1 MAAVQFNAEI
11 EVRLKPGVTSEQV
24 KQAAQPLVECG
35 VWSGNVFC
43 ALEPCAPVVVW
54 HSPDEAVAGVLVNA
68 IVSQGGVDV
77 IEALERFGS
86 NIAPLSAEPF
96 TVECHTSG
104 GPNPKGHHTSRVFG
118 ASLEQARARAVELAR
133 HEVAHAL
140 SKLLAVTGV
149 PAGSSLASWDAG
161 AVQSLLV
168 DQDEGGESSALVVAT
183 ASLSRMDVE
192 DRGIAM
198 QMIQA
203 LGALAARADGGVAV
217 LRNADAP
224 RAEVPRDEDLAVS
237 RLGDGV
243 WEQAEGPL
251 TGRGHE
257 MWFRCA
263 RTGAW
268 AYVCVDEGKVASVE
282 IHKSEAPENRNR
294 KEAQRG

>member
-54 HSPDEAVAGVLVNA
+54 HSPVVVWHSPDEAVAGVLVNA

-86 NIAPLSAEPF
+86 NIAPSSAEPF

-118 ASLEQARARAVELAR
+118 ASLEQARARAVELSR

-149 PAGSSLASWDAG
+149 PAGTSLASWDAG

-168 DQDEGGESSALVVAT
+168 DS
-183 ASLSRMDVE
+183 
-192 DRGIAM
+192 
-198 QMIQA
+198 
-203 LGALAARADGGVAV
+203 
-217 LRNADAP
+217 
-224 RAEVPRDEDLAVS
+224 
-237 RLGDGV
+237 
-243 WEQAEGPL
+243 
-251 TGRGHE
+251 
-257 MWFRCA
+257 
-263 RTGAW
+263 
-268 AYVCVDEGKVASVE
+268 
-282 IHKSEAPENRNR
+282 
-294 KEAQRG
+294 